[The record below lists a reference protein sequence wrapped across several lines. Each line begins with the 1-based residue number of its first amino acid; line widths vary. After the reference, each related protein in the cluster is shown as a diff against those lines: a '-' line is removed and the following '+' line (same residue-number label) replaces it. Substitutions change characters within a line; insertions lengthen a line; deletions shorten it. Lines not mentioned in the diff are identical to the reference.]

1 MIIHGQIFDIN
12 GKRSLA
18 DFTQSQQN
26 SNIINF
32 DDLSQNCE
40 NLFLSI
46 NLQNVLK
53 NPVIL
58 DKTSNL

>member
-40 NLFLSI
+40 NLFLTI

>member
-18 DFTQSQQN
+18 DFTLSQPN
-26 SNIINF
+26 SNVINF

-58 DKTSNL
+58 DKT